1 MKIRSLIKN
10 IEDDT
15 IRWKDKFID
24 WKDVVKLM
32 RLSKANY
39 RFNAICIKKPKVF
52 FIELEQIISQ
62 FAEIQ
67 KISNSQ
73 NNLEKEEWNW
83 RNQPA

>member
-39 RFNAICIKKPKVF
+39 RFNAISIKKPKVF
-52 FIELEQIISQ
+52 FIELEQVILK
-62 FAEIQ
+62 FAQ
-67 KISNSQ
+67 KQ
-73 NNLEKEEWNW
+73 KES
-83 RNQPA
+83 